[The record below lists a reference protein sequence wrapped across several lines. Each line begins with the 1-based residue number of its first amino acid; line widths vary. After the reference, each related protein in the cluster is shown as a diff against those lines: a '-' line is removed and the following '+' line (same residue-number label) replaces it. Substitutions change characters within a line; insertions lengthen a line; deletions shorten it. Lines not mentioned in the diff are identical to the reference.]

1 MMEDRDVQRLFL
13 TRLIGFHTA
22 AAVLEKLGH
31 SRPEAK
37 RMVGEWWEGTEEAMR
52 ESDFNEG

>member
-13 TRLIGFHTA
+13 TKLIGFHTA

-52 ESDFNEG
+52 ESDFNE